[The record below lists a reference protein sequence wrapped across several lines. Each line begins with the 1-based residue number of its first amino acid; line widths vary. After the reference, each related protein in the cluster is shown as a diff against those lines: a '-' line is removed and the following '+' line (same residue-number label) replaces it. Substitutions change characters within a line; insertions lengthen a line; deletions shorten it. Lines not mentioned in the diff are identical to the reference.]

1 MLILHK
7 RIWNWLRLEVWAIPW
22 RVILVA
28 FVLFIGLL
36 PMITTNSYVLRIL
49 TFACIFAIFS
59 ASWDLLSGYV
69 GQLSLGH
76 CAFFG
81 VGAYTSALLNIHLK
95 LPPILT
101 IPCGAAMAVVAG
113 LIIALPTM
121 RLRGFYLSL
130 VTLAFPYVLGGLIFI
145 FPDYSGGE
153 MGIYGVTRLAGSPIS
168 IFYITMIIMVFSLL
182 VMWKLTDA
190 RSRFVRT
197 GVIFFAIRED
207 EISARAS
214 GINTPLYRT
223 LGFCF
228 SGFFAGLAGA
238 LYAHVMRIAGP
249 STLEMLLSFDVI
261 LWAIFGGFTT
271 IYGALVAT
279 FFLYPLM
286 EVIRLNPITEEYR
299 IVIKATLLI
308 VVIVFMP
315 EGIAKWIRDR
325 IEENC
330 PRCKII
336 NLRTRKHCRA
346 CRAPMK
352 ESTA

>member
-1 MLILHK
+1 MLHK
-7 RIWNWLRLEVWAIPW
+7 RIWNWFRLEVWAIPW
-22 RVILVA
+22 RLILVA

-36 PMITTNSYVLRIL
+36 PIITSNSYVLRIL

-81 VGAYTSALLNIHLK
+81 VGAYTSALLNIYLK

-153 MGIYGVTRLAGSPIS
+153 MGIYGVSRLAGSPLR
-168 IFYITMIIMVFSLL
+168 IFYITMIIMVLSLL
-182 VMWKLTDA
+182 VMWKLTDS
-190 RSRFVRT
+190 RSRFIRT
-197 GVIFFAIRED
+197 GLIFFAIRED

-228 SGFFAGLAGA
+228 SGFFAGIAGA

-271 IYGALVAT
+271 IYGAMVAT
-279 FFLYPLM
+279 FMLYPLM

-315 EGIAKWIRDR
+315 EGIAKWIRDH
-325 IEENC
+325 IEEDC

-336 NLRTRKHCRA
+336 NLRTRKQCRA

-352 ESTA
+352 ETTA